1 MYHHCCLK
9 YNLLVKIFHFS
20 KMFPFPIW
28 RHRLW
33 LSYYKN
39 HSTQVYLVWRPHCCT
54 RLKSKKSAIYWSCTY
69 FLFPI
74 NMILAIWGTIH
85 ETTGTHTLIISNLFS
100 PIFRTLTLILY
111 VLVLQTDQSIAYS
124 YSTCFR
130 FLFYIGLKALHLPI
144 INMHYII
151 RRGGKVFIFA
161 FLISFFSYI
170 RIEK

>member
-1 MYHHCCLK
+1 MC
-9 YNLLVKIFHFS
+9 NLLKLYCLPVSNKHDFS
-20 KMFPFPIW
+20 
-28 RHRLW
+28 
-33 LSYYKN
+33 
-39 HSTQVYLVWRPHCCT
+39 
-54 RLKSKKSAIYWSCTY
+54 Y
-69 FLFPI
+69 FLYY
-74 NMILAIWGTIH
+74 
-85 ETTGTHTLIISNLFS
+85 TLNHRYTYICLFLTFF

-170 RIEK
+170 RIEKINFNSEFNRFIIIFYPLPQCALYNPPRLKSFHICYI

>member
-1 MYHHCCLK
+1 M
-9 YNLLVKIFHFS
+9 
-20 KMFPFPIW
+20 
-28 RHRLW
+28 
-33 LSYYKN
+33 
-39 HSTQVYLVWRPHCCT
+39 
-54 RLKSKKSAIYWSCTY
+54 
-69 FLFPI
+69 
-74 NMILAIWGTIH
+74 
-85 ETTGTHTLIISNLFS
+85 
-100 PIFRTLTLILY
+100 TLILY

-170 RIEK
+170 RIEKINFNSEFNRFIIIFYPLPQCALYNPEKAEKFSYLLHMNFEFHLSKEFDITSNDFQIWGMNCNIRENIYPCQ

>member
-1 MYHHCCLK
+1 MK
-9 YNLLVKIFHFS
+9 PLVHIH
-20 KMFPFPIW
+20 W
-28 RHRLW
+28 
-33 LSYYKN
+33 
-39 HSTQVYLVWRPHCCT
+39 
-54 RLKSKKSAIYWSCTY
+54 
-69 FLFPI
+69 LFP
-74 NMILAIWGTIH
+74 T
-85 ETTGTHTLIISNLFS
+85 FF
-100 PIFRTLTLILY
+100 PIFRPMTLILY

-170 RIEK
+170 RIEKINFNHFIIIFYPLPQCALYNPPRLKSFHICYIWIQTATLKKTL